1 MGKRDYT
8 EMGGAGQI
16 FLTTHW
22 SLIEAIGSQGQDQDR
37 ALIGLLLERY
47 WRPVYCYLR
56 RKGYSNEE
64 AKDLTQGF
72 FHEVV
77 LHRHIIEKADQAK
90 GRFRS
95 FLLMALNY
103 YLNDVKDA
111 ETAQKRIPKEKLVR
125 LDFVEETELSASIQ
139 ELTPE
144 DCFDS
149 TWISTLLE
157 RALIQVEAQCHED
170 NKTVHW
176 YVFRDRVLQPIM
188 NQITPPSLKDI
199 SSKYGIENDAAV
211 SNMIVT
217 IKRRLQK
224 AMRENLRCSVISDEL
239 VDHEMEDLKR
249 FFPKIAQES

>member
-1 MGKRDYT
+1 M
-8 EMGGAGQI
+8 

-22 SLIEAIGSQGQDQDR
+22 SLIEAAGSQEQDRDR

-77 LHRHIIEKADQAK
+77 LHRHLVEKADPAK

-95 FLLMALNY
+95 FLLRALNF
-103 YLNDVKDA
+103 YLSDVRDA
-111 ETAQKRIPKEKLVR
+111 ETTRKRIPKDKLVC
-125 LDFVEETELSASIQ
+125 LDFIEETELPTSGQ

-149 TWISTLLE
+149 TWISVLLE
-157 RALIQVEAQCHED
+157 RALTQVEAKCHED
-170 NKTVHW
+170 DKTVHW
-176 YVFRDRVLQPIM
+176 YVFRDRVLKPIM
-188 NQITPPSLKDI
+188 EQVAPPSLKEI
-199 SSKYGIENDAAV
+199 CTRYGIDNDTAV

-217 IKRRLQK
+217 VKRRLQK
-224 AMRENLRCSVISDEL
+224 TVREQLRCSVVSDEL
-239 VDHEMEDLKR
+239 VDHEIEELRR